1 MTHWTISLPGG
12 ICMSYIV
19 LIWTSG
25 DRCQAHV
32 VRTSGDRCHVSNP
45 TTQTHRVALAR
56 QNTLQKS
63 FCAMNPGRNWPSI
76 SCSVCI
82 AGSVTARGRPGAH
95 NLAVA

>member
-1 MTHWTISLPGG
+1 MMTHWTISLPGG

-25 DRCQAHV
+25 DRCQAH

-63 FCAMNPGRNWPSI
+63 FCAMNPEGTGLQFL
-76 SCSVCI
+76 VVY
-82 AGSVTARGRPGAH
+82 ALLV
-95 NLAVA
+95 V